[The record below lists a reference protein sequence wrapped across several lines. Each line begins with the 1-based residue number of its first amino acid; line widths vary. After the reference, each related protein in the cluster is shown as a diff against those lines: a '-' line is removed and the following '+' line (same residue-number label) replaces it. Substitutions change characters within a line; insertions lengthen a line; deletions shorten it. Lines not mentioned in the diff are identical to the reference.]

1 MNKCPKC
8 GYSKDKNEPFNKM
21 MDRVLRESA
30 ERMKKQMGYGIPE
43 EPDDVAKHDHEDL
56 GSTITGIW
64 RQNDNQKD
72 N

>member
-8 GYSKDKNEPFNKM
+8 GYSKVKNEPFNKM

-43 EPDDVAKHDHEDL
+43 KENKCF
-56 GSTITGIW
+56 GKT
-64 RQNDNQKD
+64 KM
-72 N
+72 